1 MLEETRVRLSTFSP
15 VITNPITRPVEAV
28 IDNAKIEFNDSSLY
42 DLQGDPYRAVATQF
56 DITGSQINYR
66 IIESGGRFSNV
77 DDDTGFNGTALTFL
91 ALQGNPSARIRSV
104 DILADRN
111 TLAVPQEN
119 ISFTRDTVY
128 MNVDNLSFSR
138 HEEVTLQLGFRL
150 DGTKGQDVLT
160 GDMGNDVI
168 LGRAGSDI
176 LFGGAGKDRLEGGS
190 GNDQL
195 EGGAGRD
202 LLNGGA
208 GNDRLSAGAGN
219 DRLIG
224 GAGNDR
230 LLGGAG
236 NDRLNGGTGRDTLD
250 GGTGADILTGG
261 AGADVFLFRSFQD
274 SRPGSARDVI
284 TDFAAADRIDLSAL
298 DANSLRGGNQR
309 LEFSGTDAQAHSLW
323 YVEQANR
330 VILRADHDG
339 DARADFEVAL
349 SGISSLSAS
358 DFIL

>member
-208 GNDRLSAGAGN
+208 GNDRL
-219 DRLIG
+219 
-224 GAGNDR
+224 
-230 LLGGAG
+230 
-236 NDRLNGGTGRDTLD
+236 NGGTGRDTLD